1 MVPDEQGW
9 IGDIRDRSLMAC
21 MDAVGVPHGREPIQ
35 LPRKT
40 SGILELFVN
49 RAVGGSQ
56 GMPAFEVVA
65 RAPSPRSR
73 APRSTQCV
81 SRSAKDGM
89 VIGRTGG
96 EVMAQVC
103 AAARHR
109 RGVID
114 REVQLLEGGASCP
127 ADQAADELVANH

>member
-1 MVPDEQGW
+1 
-9 IGDIRDRSLMAC
+9 MAC

-49 RAVGGSQ
+49 GAVRVRKV
-56 GMPAFEVVA
+56 PAFEVVA

-89 VIGRTGG
+89 AISRTGG

-114 REVQLLEGGASCP
+114 REVQLLEGCASCP
-127 ADQAADELVANH
+127 AD